1 VRGWQIVVRCLR
13 VCASLAPG
21 SDVGFFAKDAAMMQL
36 ANGIRRHGFKKW
48 YERELLRGHAHL
60 VVVIFCCLGLMMALE
75 GATRFRSTAD
85 QLFDLMAVVVC
96 TGAGLWALRRY
107 LTLLLRAESIAHQA
121 DCPHCKAYGRL
132 ELAASPS
139 LASAAQTS
147 ATQAQQVA
155 VRCRACGHEWP
166 IYL

>member
-1 VRGWQIVVRCLR
+1 
-13 VCASLAPG
+13 
-21 SDVGFFAKDAAMMQL
+21 VGFFAKDAAMMQL

>member
-1 VRGWQIVVRCLR
+1 
-13 VCASLAPG
+13 
-21 SDVGFFAKDAAMMQL
+21 MMQL

-121 DCPHCKAYGRL
+121 DCPHCKTYGRL
-132 ELAASPS
+132 ELAAAPS
-139 LASAAQTS
+139 SASAAQAS

>member
-1 VRGWQIVVRCLR
+1 
-13 VCASLAPG
+13 
-21 SDVGFFAKDAAMMQL
+21 VGFFAKDAAMMQL

-121 DCPHCKAYGRL
+121 DCPHCKTYGRL
-132 ELAASPS
+132 ELAATPS
-139 LASAAQTS
+139 LASAARTS

-155 VRCRACGHEWP
+155 VRCRACGHEWH
-166 IYL
+166 IHL

>member
-1 VRGWQIVVRCLR
+1 
-13 VCASLAPG
+13 
-21 SDVGFFAKDAAMMQL
+21 VGFFAKDAAMMQL

-121 DCPHCKAYGRL
+121 DCPHCKTYGRL
-132 ELAASPS
+132 ELAATPS
-139 LASAAQTS
+139 LASAARTS

>member
-1 VRGWQIVVRCLR
+1 
-13 VCASLAPG
+13 
-21 SDVGFFAKDAAMMQL
+21 VGFFAKDAAMMQL
-36 ANGIRRHGFKKW
+36 ADGIRRHGFKKW

-60 VVVIFCCLGLMMALE
+60 VVLIFCCLGLMMALE

-107 LTLLLRAESIAHQA
+107 MSLLLRAESIANQA
-121 DCPHCKAYGRL
+121 DCPRCNVYGRL
-132 ELAASPS
+132 ELAASKS
-139 LASAAQTS
+139 SMSAAQTS
-147 ATQAQQVA
+147 AAADDQVA

>member
-1 VRGWQIVVRCLR
+1 
-13 VCASLAPG
+13 
-21 SDVGFFAKDAAMMQL
+21 MMQL

-155 VRCRACGHEWP
+155 VRCRACGHEWH
-166 IYL
+166 IHL

>member
-1 VRGWQIVVRCLR
+1 
-13 VCASLAPG
+13 
-21 SDVGFFAKDAAMMQL
+21 MMQL

-60 VVVIFCCLGLMMALE
+60 VVLIFCCLGLMMALE

>member
-1 VRGWQIVVRCLR
+1 
-13 VCASLAPG
+13 
-21 SDVGFFAKDAAMMQL
+21 MTQL
-36 ANGIRRHGFKKW
+36 ADGIRKHGFRRW

-60 VVVIFCCLGLMMALE
+60 VAVIMCTLGLMMALE
-75 GATRFRSTAD
+75 ASTRFHSTAD
-85 QLFDLMAVVVC
+85 QLIDFVALVTC
-96 TGAGLWALRRY
+96 SGAGVWALRRY
-107 LTLLLRAESIAHQA
+107 VYLLRRAESIAHQA

-155 VRCRACGHEWP
+155 VRCRACGHEWH
-166 IYL
+166 IHL

>member
-1 VRGWQIVVRCLR
+1 VVRCLR
-13 VCASLAPG
+13 VCATLAPG
-21 SDVGFFAKDAAMMQL
+21 SDVGFSAKDAAMMQL
-36 ANGIRRHGFKKW
+36 ADGIRRHGFKKW

-132 ELAASPS
+132 ELAATPS

-155 VRCRACGHEWP
+155 VRCRACGHEWH
-166 IYL
+166 IHL